1 MVEFTPFPKVPRWS
15 RDIIITEK
23 LDGTNASVHIGH
35 EEGDPSTILFSTHDY
50 DVTDRTVFVRA
61 GSRTRWI
68 KPGKLT
74 DNYGFA
80 DWCLANSRELLKLG
94 LGHHFGEWWG
104 KGIQRGYGL
113 NERRFSLFNVSR
125 WFDQRPSCC
134 HLVPILYQGANS
146 ERHVAEAIHEL
157 ARYGSL
163 AANGFMDPEGIMIFH
178 TAAGMVFKKTIKDDE
193 TPKSLLQ

>member
-1 MVEFTPFPKVPRWS
+1 MADFTPFPKVPRWS

-23 LDGTNASVHIGH
+23 LDGTNASIFIGDDG
-35 EEGDPSTILFSTHDY
+35 EFL
-50 DVTDRTVFVRA
+50 V

-68 KPGKLT
+68 TPGKLT

-80 DWCLANSRELLKLG
+80 AWAQENKEDLLTLG
-94 LGHHFGEWWG
+94 PGHHFGEWWG

-125 WFDQRPSCC
+125 WFDQRPACC

>member
-1 MVEFTPFPKVPRWS
+1 MADFTPFPKVPRWS

-23 LDGTNASVHIGH
+23 IDGTNASVCISPH
-35 EEGDPSTILFSTHDY
+35 DPSNPSPDLIAVKDDQDGRLWGL
-50 DVTDRTVFVRA
+50 RA

-68 KPGKLT
+68 RAGKLT

-80 DWCLANSRELLKLG
+80 AWCFEHKYDLFSLG
-94 LGHHFGEWWG
+94 EGHHFGEWWG

-125 WFDQRPSCC
+125 WGEEHPHCC
-134 HLVPILYQGANS
+134 HVVPVLYTGPNL
-146 ERHVAEAIHEL
+146 EL
-157 ARYGSL
+157 AVASKLDYLVQHGSQ
-163 AANGFMDPEGIMIFH
+163 AVRGFMDPEGIMIFH